1 MGCDVG
7 ISRCGGMGMGVGGE
21 VLQNWVYHD
30 VFKDNYQEFMIEV
43 HEDCLHYRGKTTSC
57 LWGVMLVYLG
67 VGVWGWEGGGPA
79 ELGIPRCI
87 QGQLSGIYDRIP

>member
-7 ISRCGGMGMGVGGE
+7 ISRCGGMGMGGGGE
-21 VLQNWVYHD
+21 VLQNWVYHG
-30 VFKDNYQEFMIEV
+30 VFKDNYQEFMIEF

-67 VGVWGWEGGGPA
+67 VGVWGWEGGG
-79 ELGIPRCI
+79 
-87 QGQLSGIYDRIP
+87 